1 MGESGC
7 GKSTIGKTIVR
18 LENVPRETLSYGEN
32 ITHLKG
38 KNLREARQNFQM
50 IFQDPYAS
58 LNPM

>member
-1 MGESGC
+1 MW
-7 GKSTIGKTIVR
+7 
-18 LENVPRETLSYGEN
+18 EN

-58 LNPM
+58 LNPMQMVGNIIAEPLLNYKSL